1 LASIWQ
7 RTFFVVHGVDESGK
21 PALVRPSAP
30 RDHARYLEAWIDALG
45 LHDVVLA
52 GIDWGA
58 SLGFDWARR
67 HSRRVRGIAF
77 METIVKPLLWA
88 DFPAVARPRFEAF
101 RTLGQGE
108 KLVMEENQFLDG
120 SLRATVLM
128 PLTDV
133 DRSAYHDPFPTPESR
148 RPLLAWPRA
157 MPIEGCA
164 GRRGRSCRGLRCLAG
179 QQRGRAEVAA
189 DI

>member
-1 LASIWQ
+1 MAIVSVGIDLAKNV
-7 RTFFVVHGVDESGK
+7 FAVHGVDESGK

-128 PLTDV
+128 PLT
-133 DRSAYHDPFPTPESR
+133 
-148 RPLLAWPRA
+148 
-157 MPIEGCA
+157 EGCA